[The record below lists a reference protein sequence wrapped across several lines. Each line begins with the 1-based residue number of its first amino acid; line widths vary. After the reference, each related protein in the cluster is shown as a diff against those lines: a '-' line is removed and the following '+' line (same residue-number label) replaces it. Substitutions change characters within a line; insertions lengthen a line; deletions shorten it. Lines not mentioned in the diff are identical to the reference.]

1 MASQELGQSIV
12 MVTHDPKA
20 AAHAH
25 RVVYLADGRLVDQS
39 DGASRAEDIAQRMLS
54 LEVN

>member
-1 MASQELGQSIV
+1 

-20 AAHAH
+20 AAHAQ
-25 RVVYLADGRLVDQS
+25 RVVYLADGEIVHQS
-39 DGASRAEDIAQRMLS
+39 EGSPRAEDIAHMMLS